1 MFFDPRSVSVFS
13 VSTEPESSGSPT
25 LARDA
30 CSQDAL
36 PERQG
41 ACEPMGGASKTLIAI
56 CTYNESLNVAAML
69 SGLRLSFPTA
79 VILVVDDNSPDGTA
93 EIVRDFQSHDE
104 QVEIIVR
111 KDERGLGSAIT
122 RAMQYSIDND
132 YELFLNLDA
141 DLSHDPAE
149 LPKLFDAAMADPTR
163 DVVIGS
169 RYVPGGKITGW
180 PLSRRMMSKF
190 VNRFATGCL
199 GLPVKDC
206 SGSMRCYRVET
217 LREIKI
223 GSLKCTGYAV
233 LEELLVKVHRHG
245 GTMFEVPI
253 TFNDRELGDSKLTF
267 REALRSIKF
276 MIRLAI
282 QLRLGHH

>member
-1 MFFDPRSVSVFS
+1 MGFDPRCLSAFYVSIEFQ
-13 VSTEPESSGSPT
+13 SSGHPT
-25 LARDA
+25 LANDA
-30 CSQDAL
+30 HSQDAL
-36 PERQG
+36 PVRDG
-41 ACEPMGGASKTLIAI
+41 NDAPMVASSKTLIAI
-56 CTYNESLNVAAML
+56 CTFNESLNVSAML
-69 SGLRLSFPTA
+69 AGLRQSFPKA

-93 EIVRDFQSHDE
+93 ATVREFQADDHRVEMIVRT
-104 QVEIIVR
+104 
-111 KDERGLGSAIT
+111 DERGLGSAIT
-122 RAMQYSIDND
+122 RALKYSIENEYD
-132 YELFLNLDA
+132 YILNLDA

-149 LPKLFDAAMADPTR
+149 LPKLFDAAIADRTR

-169 RYVPGGKITGW
+169 RYVAGGKITGW

-217 LREIKI
+217 LRAIQIE
-223 GSLKCTGYAV
+223 SLQCTGYAV
-233 LEELLVKVHRHG
+233 LEELLVKIHRHG

-282 QLRLGHH
+282 ELRLGRG